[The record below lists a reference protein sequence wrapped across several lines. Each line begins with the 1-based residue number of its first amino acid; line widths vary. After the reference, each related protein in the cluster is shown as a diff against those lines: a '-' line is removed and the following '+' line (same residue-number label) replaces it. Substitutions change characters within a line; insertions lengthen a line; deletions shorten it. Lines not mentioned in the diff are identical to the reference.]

1 MNELYISCSVEW
13 VALHKNRVNAETTSC
28 NGDAELSRLIGGEII
43 VLALLSRT
51 TPTLLSTVAARS
63 AALQWWSLVGAV

>member
-13 VALHKNRVNAETTSC
+13 VALHKNRVNAQTPSC

-51 TPTLLSTVAARS
+51 TPTLQSTVARR